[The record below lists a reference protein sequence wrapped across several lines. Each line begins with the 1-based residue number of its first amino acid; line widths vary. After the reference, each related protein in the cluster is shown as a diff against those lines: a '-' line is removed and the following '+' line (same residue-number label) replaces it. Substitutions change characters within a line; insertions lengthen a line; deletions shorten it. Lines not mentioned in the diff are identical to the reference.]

1 MTPRADVVI
10 AVHDP
15 TRPIDRAVGSVLAA
29 TAAPVRVTV
38 VVHNTEPA
46 PILERLTRFADD
58 PRLRTRQLR
67 DGIPSPAGPFNAGLD
82 AATADFRAVMGSDDE
97 LEPGAIDSWLAQAD
111 RQDARVV
118 IARVRHAGGRPI
130 PTPPTRPG
138 RTTGLD
144 PVRDRLSY
152 RSAPLGLF
160 AREPFGELRF
170 PVGLPVGED
179 IPFVTRLWL
188 SGEAI
193 AYDRRG
199 PAYVVHADAQSR
211 TTTLIRPIDVEFQW
225 LGALLG
231 EQAFAQTTADR
242 QSSVVVKLLRVHVFG
257 AVLNR
262 PDPASW
268 TVADRRALAGIAAR
282 LVAAGHGI
290 ERVLSR
296 RDRDLLD
303 AILDP
308 CVPVAVLLRAAVR
321 RRRFGAPGTLV
332 PRDLRRTLHREAGL
346 RVAAASAL
354 QLL

>member
-1 MTPRADVVI
+1 MTPRVDVVI

-15 TRPIDRAVGSVLAA
+15 ARPIERAVGSVLGG
-29 TAAPVRVTV
+29 TTAPVRVTV
-38 VVHNTEPA
+38 VVHNTAPA
-46 PILERLTRFADD
+46 PVHARLAAFAGD
-58 PRLRTRQLR
+58 PRLRTRQLQ

-82 AATADFRAVMGSDDE
+82 AATAEFRAVMGSDDE
-97 LEPGAIDSWLAQAD
+97 LQRGAIDSWLAQAE
-111 RQDARVV
+111 RTGARVV
-118 IARVRHAGGRPI
+118 IARVRHAGGRAI

-138 RTTGLD
+138 RTAGLD
-144 PVRDRLSY
+144 PVLDRLSY

-160 AREPFGELRF
+160 ARQPFGDLRF
-170 PVGLPVGED
+170 PVGPPVGED

-188 SGEAI
+188 SNEAI

-199 PAYVVHADAQSR
+199 PAYLVHADAPSR
-211 TTTLIRPIDVEFQW
+211 TTTRIRPVEVEFQW
-225 LGALLG
+225 LAALFA
-231 EQAFAQTTADR
+231 EEAFTRATAER

-268 TVADRRALAGIAAR
+268 TAAERRAIAGIADR

-290 ERVLSR
+290 ERVLAR

-303 AILDP
+303 AIRDP
-308 CVPVAVLLRAAVR
+308 EIPASHLLRAAVR
-321 RRRFGAPGTLV
+321 RRRFGAPGTLI
-332 PRDLRRTLHREAGL
+332 PRDVRWTFHREAGL